1 MAQVRRGT
9 TRGRRARRGLA
20 AWVCT
25 LGAVRAF
32 VAQPEHCGTVD
43 AARIDHAVAEAA
55 GWAARTQAPDGRYL
69 YRYDART
76 DTDLQVYELVRHAGL
91 TMALYQAAGAGVAG
105 ARDTAERADAWART
119 RLVRAGGGQA
129 LAARLDTDG
138 YDVGATALYLNALVY
153 RRAVTGTT
161 EDDALLVDL
170 GRFLVATIAPNGA
183 VAAEWDATDDAPR
196 RGTSSPFTTGEA
208 LWAITRLERLFPGEW
223 RAPAERVAHYLARD
237 RDDAEDRWP
246 AVPDH
251 WAAYSLAEMARWP
264 GAPALDDD
272 LVALGRRIGELES
285 LSIRYESQRTGS
297 TFSTLTRGPTA
308 LGAGVGALS
317 EALMSL
323 RAVPALGAD
332 ERLRTRAA
340 CAAGLLLA
348 RQVDAT
354 EAARYPNPDFV
365 RGTWLHGGVTQLDDQ
380 QHAMSA
386 LLLLRDLERAP

>member
-1 MAQVRRGT
+1 M
-9 TRGRRARRGLA
+9 
-20 AWVCT
+20 CT

-32 VAQPEHCGTVD
+32 VAQPEHCGPVD
-43 AARIDHAVAEAA
+43 AARLDRAVTEAA
-55 GWAARTQAPDGRYL
+55 GWAARTQATDGRYL

-91 TMALYQAAGAGVAG
+91 TMALYQAAGAGFAG

-119 RLVRAGGGQA
+119 RLVAAGGGRA
-129 LAARLDTDG
+129 LAAPVGRDG
-138 YDVGATALYLNALVY
+138 FDVGATALYLNALVY
-153 RRAVTGTT
+153 RRALTGAT
-161 EDDALLVDL
+161 DDDELLVDL

-183 VAAEWDATDDAPR
+183 VAGVWDTALDAPR
-196 RGTSSPFTTGEA
+196 RDTASPFTTGEA
-208 LWAITRLERLFPGEW
+208 LWAVSRLERLFPGEW
-223 RAPAERVAHYLARD
+223 REPAERVAHYLARE

-264 GAPALDDD
+264 GPPALDDE
-272 LVALGRRIGELES
+272 LVAYGRRIGELES

-323 RAVPALGAD
+323 RAVPALSGD
-332 ERLRTRAA
+332 ERLRERAE
-340 CAAGLLLA
+340 CAASLLLE
-348 RQVDAT
+348 RQVDAAR
-354 EAARYPNPDFV
+354 AARYPNPDFV